1 MVGTRIPPAPCTKPR
16 RLNLDARACTMVLG
30 SAVSRLFVEEC
41 YPRLLSGIDNR
52 QRNEWESRTVAR
64 RRIYFQCSA
73 KDTRFFDIN
82 AINLEENEEYEI

>member
-1 MVGTRIPPAPCTKPR
+1 MVGTQIPPAPCTKPR

-52 QRNEWESRTVAR
+52 RRNEWDAR
-64 RRIYFQCSA
+64 AEQAHVEGFIF
-73 KDTRFFDIN
+73 N
-82 AINLEENEEYEI
+82 ALQKILAFST